1 MTYLDRHYLND
12 EKLLDLI
19 ANQIEISNKRV
30 LEIGIGDLRLTKFL
44 FKKSPKKLIGCDL
57 DISKIEIYK
66 NFKKENDKFVYI
78 LENGLDIISKLEFDI
93 LFSNVPY
100 SITQNLFI
108 KILEKEV
115 EFICL
120 LIGKNFY
127 EKVIN
132 NNFSILGKIINLKYE
147 VFLVEEI
154 LGDKFIPKTKVKSVI
169 LKFVKRKEKNKN
181 ENSFY
186 DILFSKTNRNTKNCL
201 IFTFVDYYKISKKD
215 AKLLFEKLNISKN
228 LEKKKIL
235 FTNINPDLI
244 ENTKP

>member
-12 EKLLDLI
+12 GKLLGLI
-19 ANQIEISNKRV
+19 ANQIDISNKRV

-44 FKKSPKKLIGCDL
+44 IKKSPKKLIGCDL
-57 DISKIEIYK
+57 DISKIEICE

-115 EFICL
+115 ESICL

-127 EKVIN
+127 EKVIS

-154 LGDKFIPKTKVKSVI
+154 SGDKFIPKTKVKSVI
-169 LKFVKRKEKNKN
+169 LKFIRKKRNKN

-186 DILFSKTNRNTKNCL
+186 DILFSKINRNTKNCL

-215 AKLLFEKLNISKN
+215 AKLLFVKLNISKN
-228 LEKKKIL
+228 LENKNIL